1 MSGKNLIIC
10 DSSFSYATFLM
21 ENIMEKEELF
31 VDVQACTS
39 WECAK
44 ELLEEKPA
52 DIVLVDEKWETD
64 AKGQVG
70 IGQVVCLVEDRESE
84 EEHKKI
90 YRYQSAD
97 AIIEKLFVGEQVFR
111 MVQGQKQH
119 LIAVYS
125 PVHRV
130 GKTRLSVA
138 LGKALGRKTK
148 TLYLNLEDYPG
159 SLFEYA
165 DSSKGNLGDLIYY
178 MKQDSPDIGLRLDS
192 MIQSEGKLFYV
203 LPIPLCS
210 DLKEVT
216 ALEWQQLLDM
226 LCKTSYETI
235 IIDPGESVQG
245 LYEIL
250 KLCDR
255 ICMPVLGDEISVE
268 KVSCYEENLKKQG
281 LESLI
286 HKTKKIMVEGETA
299 DETVRRIARED
310 FGEVGFVER
319 D

>member
-10 DSSFSYATFLM
+10 DSSFSYANFLM
-21 ENIMEKEELF
+21 ENMMEKEELF

-52 DIVLVDEKWETD
+52 DIMLVDEKWETD
-64 AKGQVG
+64 AKGQIG
-70 IGQVVCLVEDRESE
+70 IGQVVCLVENRESE
-84 EEHKKI
+84 EENEKI

-97 AIIEKLFVGEQVFR
+97 AIIAKLFVGEQVFR
-111 MVQGQKQH
+111 MVQGEKQH

-138 LGKALGRKTK
+138 LGKTLGRKTK

-159 SLFEYA
+159 TIFAYA
-165 DSSKGNLGDLIYY
+165 DHSKGNLGDLLYY
-178 MKQDSPDIGLRLDS
+178 MKQDCSDIGLRLDA
-192 MIQSEGKLFYV
+192 MVQQEGKLFYV

-210 DLKEVT
+210 DLKEV
-216 ALEWQQLLDM
+216 AASEWRQLLGM
-226 LCKTSYETI
+226 LQDTSYETI
-235 IIDPGESVQG
+235 IIDPGESIQG

-250 KLCDR
+250 KVCDR
-255 ICMPVLGDEISVE
+255 IYMPILGDDVSAD
-268 KVSCYEENLKKQG
+268 KVKCYEENLKKQG
-281 LESLI
+281 LEVLI
-286 HKTKKIMVEGETA
+286 HKTKKIMVEGETT
-299 DETVRRIARED
+299 DEAVRRIARED
-310 FGEVGFVER
+310 FGEVGFVQGN
-319 D
+319 